1 MVIVTELLFFLSSN
15 VVELAQLWD
24 NNLNELRKLIY
35 INVMALKKF
44 KFDVIIVITRKVIL

>member
-1 MVIVTELLFFLSSN
+1 MVIVTELLFFLSSY

-35 INVMALKKF
+35 KNVMALKKF
-44 KFDVIIVITRKVIL
+44 KFDVIIVITRQVIL

>member
-1 MVIVTELLFFLSSN
+1 MVIVTELLFFLSSY

-35 INVMALKKF
+35 KNVMALKKF
-44 KFDVIIVITRKVIL
+44 KFDVININY